1 MSVHSWLQ
9 MTAKLTK
16 EHKTTRIVAELRV
29 EMSVYLRNLQN
40 IEILN
45 YLVEKMQRK
54 ARNIPSCF
62 CIEISYK
69 LYFITSCELARFHWA
84 TPRHVTCPT

>member
-1 MSVHSWLQ
+1 

-16 EHKTTRIVAELRV
+16 EHKTRRIVAELRV

-62 CIEISYK
+62 CFEISDK